1 MATLRMGSIVFLLSL
16 GLVLSPSPFLPSL
29 ASRLLIVAIY
39 IFSIFSGAA
48 RTIETPLS
56 SKPFSFLSFGEICQK
71 KSSFLNNLG
80 KTDTEIYR
88 LGNCLVQ
95 SFN

>member
-16 GLVLSPSPFLPSL
+16 GLVLSPSPFLLSL
-29 ASRLLIVAIY
+29 ASCLLIVAMY

-48 RTIETPLS
+48 IETPLS